1 MLPLK
6 ILQVILFCS
15 YLKIFEDYQVLKEE
29 TQFAKELMNLY
40 NKPLVP
46 NGRFRYR
53 RSDVAI
59 YLWMGYS
66 KTSQMLLMLINLY

>member
-6 ILQVILFCS
+6 ILQVMLFCS

-40 NKPLVP
+40 NKSLVP

-59 YLWMGYS
+59 YL
-66 KTSQMLLMLINLY
+66 